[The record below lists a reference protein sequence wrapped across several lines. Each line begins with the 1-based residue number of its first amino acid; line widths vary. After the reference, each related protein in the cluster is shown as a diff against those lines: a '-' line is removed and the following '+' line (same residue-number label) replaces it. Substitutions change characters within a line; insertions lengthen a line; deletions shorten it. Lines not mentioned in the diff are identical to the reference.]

1 MDWARSLTSAK
12 RTPTCRFVLLQLT
25 EYPSRLSLGRTSR
38 HWGDTC
44 VESGHK
50 NLDRLGKG
58 GLLTRPMGDRSL
70 EVADEV
76 EVWRKC
82 RSYVARDLFGPGPHF
97 LVDGNE
103 GLIWETYLA
112 VVFQGCFF
120 RVVSFVGR
128 DLCGIGLREIK
139 STMSFKKK
147 LVQEPLSPL

>member
-1 MDWARSLTSAK
+1 MSVCIVTIYGIPKSVSIRQNFETL
-12 RTPTCRFVLLQLT
+12 
-25 EYPSRLSLGRTSR
+25 
-38 HWGDTC
+38 GDTC

-58 GLLTRPMGDRSL
+58 GLLTRPVGDRSL

-76 EVWRKC
+76 EVWHEC

-97 LVDGNE
+97 LMDGNE

-120 RVVSFVGR
+120 RAGSLWDRVKGNQKYILCFKKILVQKTPQSIVGR
-128 DLCGIGLREIK
+128 PN
-139 STMSFKKK
+139 
-147 LVQEPLSPL
+147 LVTGHLSNR